1 MHDESGQPGTPIVI
15 ALACSLNGTTITL
28 NLTPGTRLAS
38 IYDTT
43 SQVVEMTTCNYG
55 LAPGMQHIAD
65 SYGMTIAATDDTNEA
80 RAIERT
86 DHPFFVA
93 TLYQPQLSSTPEHPH
108 PILRA
113 FIDAISTT
121 PERK

>member
-1 MHDESGQPGTPIVI
+1 MHDEYGQPGTPVVT
-15 ALACSLNGTTITL
+15 ALACSLDGTTVTL
-28 NLTPGTRLAS
+28 NLTPGARLAA

-43 SQVVEMTTCNYG
+43 SPPVEMTTCNYG
-55 LAPGMQHIAD
+55 LAPDMEHIAD
-65 SYGMTIAATDDTNEA
+65 MHGMTIAATDDTSEA

-86 DHPFFVA
+86 DHPFFIA
-93 TLYQPQLSSTPEHPH
+93 TLSQPQLSSTPEHPH

-121 PERK
+121 PERR